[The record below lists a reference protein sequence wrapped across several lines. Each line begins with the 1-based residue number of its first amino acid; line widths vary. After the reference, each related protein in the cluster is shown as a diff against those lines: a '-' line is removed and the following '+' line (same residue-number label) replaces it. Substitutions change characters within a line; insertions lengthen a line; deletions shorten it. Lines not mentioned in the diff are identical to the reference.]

1 MKAPQVIIILIVI
14 GMLGFLVV
22 YSQTGIPE
30 KPAGGHGGAG
40 GGYGAPAAGGYGAP
54 AAGGYGAPAA
64 GGYGK

>member
-40 GGYGAPAAGGYGAP
+40 GGYGAP
-54 AAGGYGAPAA
+54 PAA